1 MYSTPTGHGDHSD
14 EGAPRRGPAAPSEDV
29 LEDVLRRFSAIE
41 AGPSARA
48 LVAQVL
54 AATLVAFTR
63 TRSVRDPLPDTAP
76 ESAEEALA
84 VLAGIDH
91 LRASLASVDAT
102 WQVAA
107 EERIRRDDAAHG
119 VPSSHQGRGAGQEIA
134 LARRISPAASAFS
147 QAKARRLVKN
157 MPGAIDR
164 LWSGSMTE
172 QQASALSGALDG
184 AGPDTCR
191 RVDDHL
197 REHPKFLQ
205 GKGFKRLQD
214 DVRDLVQELEPE
226 TSRDRAERA
235 ARARHVRMTPV
246 ADGMARVTAVLRGID
261 AVALMNSLNTRA
273 QSLRAA
279 GAKDSVPALE
289 ADLLV
294 DDTLRAVQHD
304 GQSTA
309 QDEGEDDPDA
319 RSAGVDDQQPDETQS
334 VEAPPANV
342 ESQPAH
348 RESQPASGEDKGTC
362 SAPPRLRPGL
372 DVGIVITDTALLGRE
387 DDAETAQLEGYGSI
401 PAHIVRDTMLGRP
414 PGHLRSAED
423 DHPDEAVSAFYRRLY
438 RSPSTGE
445 LLAMESRARAFPAG
459 LARLIR
465 WRDTTCR
472 TPWCNAKIRHSDHVV
487 PHHRG
492 GPTSYANGQGLCARC
507 NLLKEHGLWILSAL
521 TAAQRSADL
530 RNPLDDTAEEQP
542 EESRTNPSAPPAA
555 WVWSSPHGAI
565 GVSPTPSLT
574 TPWTDLPPDREGHG
588 DLKTPADPGSPED
601 PDDPDPP
608 GTPPRT

>member
-1 MYSTPTGHGDHSD
+1 MNSAPTDHGEQPG
-14 EGAPRRGPAAPSEDV
+14 EGTPRRGPAAPSGDV
-29 LEDVLRRFSAIE
+29 LEDVLRRIGEIE

-54 AATLVAFTR
+54 ASTLVAFTQ

-76 ESAEEALA
+76 ESPEEALA

-91 LRASLASVDAT
+91 LRASLAAVDAT

-107 EERIRRDDAAHG
+107 EERIRRDDIAQG
-119 VPSSHQGRGAGQEIA
+119 VPSPDRGRGAGQEIA
-134 LARRISPAASAFS
+134 LARRISPAASSFS
-147 QAKARRLVKN
+147 QAKARRLVQN
-157 MPGAIDR
+157 MPGALDR
-164 LWSGSMTE
+164 LWSGIMTE
-172 QQASALSGALDG
+172 QQASAISGALDS

-191 RVDDHL
+191 RIDDHL
-197 REHPKFLQ
+197 SEHPEFLQ

-214 DVRDLVQELEPE
+214 DIRNLVQKLEPE

-235 ARARHVRMTPV
+235 ARARHVRMTPL
-246 ADGMARVTAVLRGID
+246 ADGMARVTAVLRGMD

-273 QSLRAA
+273 ESLRAA

-294 DDTLRAVQHD
+294 DDTLRAVQQEA
-304 GQSTA
+304 QSA
-309 QDEGEDDPDA
+309 PQDEREDDSGDHA
-319 RSAGVDDQQPDETQS
+319 RSSVPDDEPPSGVKP
-334 VEAPPANV
+334 V
-342 ESQPAH
+342 
-348 RESQPASGEDKGTC
+348 SGDGKDTC
-362 SAPPRLRPGL
+362 SGRPRLRPGL
-372 DVGIVITDTALLGRE
+372 DVAIVITDTALLGRE
-387 DDAETAQLEGYGSI
+387 DDAEMAELEGYGTI
-401 PAHIVRDTMLGRP
+401 PAHIIRDTMLGRP

-423 DHPDEAVSAFYRRLY
+423 EHPDEVVSAFYRRLY
-438 RSPSTGE
+438 RSPSTRE

-507 NLLKEHGLWILSAL
+507 NLLKELGLWVLSPL
-521 TAAQRSADL
+521 TSSQRGADL
-530 RNPLDDTAEEQP
+530 RDPLDNAGDVQSGEARTA
-542 EESRTNPSAPPAA
+542 PSSPPAA
-555 WVWSSPHGAI
+555 WVWSSPHGAV
-565 GVSPTPSLT
+565 GVSPTSPLT
-574 TPWTDLPPDREGHG
+574 TPWPDPP
-588 DLKTPADPGSPED
+588 LPADDHGGDHRGDESPAAPGRLEETEHLDGPE
-601 PDDPDPP
+601 DPDPP
-608 GTPPRT
+608 GPDPHS